1 MLAGLGPRQT
11 LARHPQ
17 RWSGAARAQLRVAR
31 GGPPLRLHAPEA
43 SRSRA
48 RVGVSVGVSVSVG
61 VGVGVGVRAGVGVGV
76 GVGVSV
82 GVGVGVGVSAGVSVA
97 TDGGSARKNATAS
110 TASGARVEAVAAMG
124 RRSFP
129 FVTAAA

>member
-61 VGVGVGVRAGVGVGV
+61 VGVGVGVRAGVRGWGWRCPR
-76 GVGVSV
+76 
-82 GVGVGVGVSAGVSVA
+82 
-97 TDGGSARKNATAS
+97 GGSL
-110 TASGARVEAVAAMG
+110 GALRLV
-124 RRSFP
+124 
-129 FVTAAA
+129 